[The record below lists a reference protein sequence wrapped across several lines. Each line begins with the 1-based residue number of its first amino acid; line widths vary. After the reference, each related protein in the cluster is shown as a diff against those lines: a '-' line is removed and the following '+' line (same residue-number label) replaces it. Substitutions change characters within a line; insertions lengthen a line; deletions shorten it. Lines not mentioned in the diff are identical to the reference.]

1 MATNTEFLVWLVNMG
16 LLENMINDTPV
27 YNYEFS
33 SRNFNTLKIE
43 DWGSSAEIIHEKLS
57 FEIDFNDIFILNDGV
72 SLS

>member
-1 MATNTEFLVWLVNMG
+1 MATNTEFLVRLVNMG

-57 FEIDFNDIFILNDGV
+57 LESNNLDLNDIF
-72 SLS
+72 

>member
-16 LLENMINDTPV
+16 LLENMINYTPV